1 MMTMAAPNGESK
13 YLCGL
18 HCPLNHT
25 WLSQNNPMAMKEG
38 INFYFVLD
46 SIFFLFFF
54 FFSFF
59 FGGGV
64 AVLNILSCLFFKM
77 DNRNI

>member
-13 YLCGL
+13 YLCGF

-59 FGGGV
+59 FGGGCCV
-64 AVLNILSCLFFKM
+64 EHFVMPFF
-77 DNRNI
+77 